1 SRKKA
6 TLLPKGVWQGFREVG
21 RCVCP
26 LLGERGP
33 GLVLGFGARRRGPFA
48 SSLPT
53 RKRTRETNLSP
64 QLLGAVSVRKF
75 VSATPGTPPR
85 LGETSATQALSLGGN
100 GCRAPPATRPDA
112 GSGVREEEMD
122 CIAPAHT
129 HTTPSPP
136 RGERHPRSRKT
147 CHTPK

>member
-1 SRKKA
+1 
-6 TLLPKGVWQGFREVG
+6 VG

-85 LGETSATQALSLGGN
+85 LGETSATQPLSLGGN
-100 GCRAPPATRPDA
+100 GCRAPPATRPAA
-112 GSGVREEEMD
+112 GAGGAGRRVGGEGGRNGLH
-122 CIAPAHT
+122 CACAHT
-129 HTTPSPP
+129 HTPLTPE
-136 RGERHPRSRKT
+136 GRKT
-147 CHTPK
+147 PALPENLPPPQSAPRWTCR